1 MKTFH
6 QVLAIAGVG
15 VILLGGCASTNPYSD
30 TRSNDPYPDNRSSNS
45 PRYISAY
52 GVIDSINSVQTDGN
66 GSGSPIGIGTVI
78 GGVVGGVL
86 GNQVGGG
93 TGKTVATVAGAV
105 GGAVVGHEI
114 EKNRNNASSNAY
126 RIGVRLDNGGYENF
140 TQDNIGDMRVG
151 DRVRIDNGR
160 VTRY

>member
-1 MKTFH
+1 MKTF
-6 QVLAIAGVG
+6 QKVLAIAGVS
-15 VILLGGCASTNPYSD
+15 VALLGGCASTNPYSD
-30 TRSNDPYPDNRSSNS
+30 TRSNNPYPDNRTGNS

-52 GVIDSINSVQTDGN
+52 GVIDSINSVRTDGN
-66 GSGSPIGIGTVI
+66 GNPIGIGTVI

-93 TGKTVATVAGAV
+93 TGRTVATVAGAV
-105 GGAVVGHEI
+105 GGAVVGHEL
-114 EKNRNNASSNAY
+114 EKNRNNANSTAY
-126 RIGVRLDNGGYENF
+126 RIGVRLDNGGYETF